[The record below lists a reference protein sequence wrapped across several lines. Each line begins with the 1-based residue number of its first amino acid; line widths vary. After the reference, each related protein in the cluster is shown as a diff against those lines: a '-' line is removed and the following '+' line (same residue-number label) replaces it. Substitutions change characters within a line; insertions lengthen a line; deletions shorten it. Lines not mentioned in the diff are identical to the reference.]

1 MAEGIGKSQLFGSAL
16 FGGSAGGDRGDDL
29 DRSTAPAST
38 VGPVSVAGSLASSAR
53 GPDRSAAAASARS
66 AGPPDARAG
75 PRIFVGKLPRE
86 ATEADVKDHFSK

>member
-1 MAEGIGKSQLFGSAL
+1 MRGAL
-16 FGGSAGGDRGDDL
+16 ARRALRQHRMPDCR
-29 DRSTAPAST
+29 A
-38 VGPVSVAGSLASSAR
+38 LASPA
-53 GPDRSAAAASARS
+53 S